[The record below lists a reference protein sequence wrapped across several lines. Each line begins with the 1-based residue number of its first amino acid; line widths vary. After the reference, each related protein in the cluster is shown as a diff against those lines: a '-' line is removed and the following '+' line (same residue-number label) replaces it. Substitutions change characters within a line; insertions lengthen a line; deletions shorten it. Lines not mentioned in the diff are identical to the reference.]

1 MKSSHHFNLEKR
13 LNIFQVKN
21 GPAPK
26 EESSAAKLDQTI
38 ALASSNLAEFIF
50 LEVQNF

>member
-1 MKSSHHFNLEKR
+1 MKSSHHYDLENT

-26 EESSAAKLDQTI
+26 EKSSTAKLDQTI
-38 ALASSNLAEFIF
+38 ALASSSLAEFIL